1 MKALGRLRPGP
12 AAERERG
19 SVAVFTVVFAV
30 AVLFLTALIVD
41 GGIAMNARERAAD
54 IAEQAARAAAGTIGI
69 AGLRAGGV
77 AAIGPG
83 ACGRAASLV
92 SAYSQQDSSGV
103 DRVTG
108 ATMTSCVAAVGTET
122 RHGHGDDHHPAARRR
137 DPRPLHRDGAG
148 NGDRGVRHRP
158 RGGLLMAP
166 PLTRP
171 PRAAYRRRR
180 RSAGDLMIGL
190 LAIAALAAL
199 TVGVPFALVTV
210 FGLPIPHAMPSLSLL
225 THQLT
230 VPAILKVLSVVV
242 WLAWI
247 QLVCC
252 VIAEIRAAVRN
263 AGMPRRIPLAGG
275 TQALVHR
282 LVTSALLVFAAA
294 TALSPALAHQP
305 PPAAHSAGARA
316 GAPHGAGAGARAG
329 GAPGWRRRGL
339 AAAGPLIPP
348 ASRRATTRAG
358 RSWPARRRW
367 PTRRGPGSSTW

>member
-1 MKALGRLRPGP
+1 
-12 AAERERG
+12 
-19 SVAVFTVVFAV
+19 
-30 AVLFLTALIVD
+30 
-41 GGIAMNARERAAD
+41 
-54 IAEQAARAAAGTIGI
+54 
-69 AGLRAGGV
+69 
-77 AAIGPG
+77 
-83 ACGRAASLV
+83 
-92 SAYSQQDSSGV
+92 
-103 DRVTG
+103 
-108 ATMTSCVAAVGTET
+108 
-122 RHGHGDDHHPAARRR
+122 
-137 DPRPLHRDGAG
+137 
-148 NGDRGVRHRP
+148 
-158 RGGLLMAP
+158 MAP

-199 TVGVPFALVTV
+199 TVGVPLALVTV
-210 FGLPIPHAMPSLSLL
+210 FGLPIPHAMPPLSLL

-247 QLVCC
+247 QLVGC

-316 GAPHGAGAGARAG
+316 GAPSTMPRAG
-329 GAPGWRRRGL
+329 GSG
-339 AAAGPLIPP
+339 AGGG
-348 ASRRATTRAG
+348 RAG
-358 RSWPARRRW
+358 GGRAADSARQPQGRDAGRPVLASPPQVAHSPRAGKLYVVKPPVGRFHESLWEIAQKYLGDGRRY
-367 PTRRGPGSSTW
+367 REIFELN